1 MLRIDFRKRAICF
14 VCAMALAGGS
24 ALAESESL
32 ISSDLIQAETAN
44 YETAQVRMG
53 TYERSYSSGASEYY
67 PYTYQLRYEGNGA
80 KFGEYTVSRG
90 DMVKAGD
97 VLATFTLEED
107 EVALSSLQLSL
118 VRAQEDFAAGLE
130 EQENGIAALSEQYAA
145 ATSQYERELLSLQIA
160 RAEIALEQYT
170 YQQERQIASLQE
182 DIADLEAARENHVL
196 LAPYDGEISAI
207 TYKREGDMVS
217 SNEVLITLS
226 RMDGMFCASTI
237 PAAIFA
243 MACK

>member
-130 EQENGIAALSEQYAA
+130 EQENGIAAPEFSFPSICSYRIPL
-145 ATSQYERELLSLQIA
+145 TVTR
-160 RAEIALEQYT
+160 
-170 YQQERQIASLQE
+170 
-182 DIADLEAARENHVL
+182 HM
-196 LAPYDGEISAI
+196 P
-207 TYKREGDMVS
+207 S
-217 SNEVLITLS
+217 SFL
-226 RMDGMFCASTI
+226 
-237 PAAIFA
+237 
-243 MACK
+243 